1 MNNLI
6 QNQVAIFRSDKIL
19 SHIERVADWLNG
31 KNPPPITMEI
41 DLTNRCNNNCPQC
54 IGFRQ
59 PLEDLKNPKRIIK
72 EIARFGI
79 KGLIFTGGGEPT
91 LHPEFVDCVQYARIL
106 GLDVG
111 VISNGL
117 TLTKEISRAIK
128 PYCVWIRVSLDA
140 DSQEMHEKTHGI
152 KDAFEIV
159 CKNIKSLANIEGN
172 ATIGVGYLTGK
183 ETIKGMLKATKL
195 CKRMKVDYIQFRP
208 YHNDFTLIDK
218 ELTKCLKL
226 ETEDFKVLYSKHKYD
241 CMKTND
247 LGRNYSRCYGQQFAS
262 VIAATGKMYLCCHFR
277 SLEKYCLGDLNK
289 QSIAEIWNSRKRLK
303 AIKNIGNFEDCVS
316 LCRCNSMNQ
325 ILFDIKRKKEHIN
338 FL

>member
-1 MNNLI
+1 MSNEI
-6 QNQVAIFRSDKIL
+6 AIFRSDKIL
-19 SHIERVADWLNG
+19 SHIDRVKDWLEG
-31 KNPPPITMEI
+31 KNPPPITMEL
-41 DLTNRCNNNCPQC
+41 DLTNRCNNNCPKC

-59 PLEDLKNPKRIIK
+59 PQVDLENPKRIIK

-91 LHPEFVDCVQYARIL
+91 LHPEFVNCVQYARIL

-140 DSQEMHEKTHGI
+140 DSQEMYEKTHGI

-159 CKNIKSLANIEGN
+159 CKNIKSLANIGGN

-208 YHNDFTLIDK
+208 FHNDFTLIDEELKKCQKIATK
-218 ELTKCLKL
+218 E
-226 ETEDFKVLYSKHKYD
+226 FQVLYSKHKYD
-241 CMKTND
+241 CMRIKD
-247 LGRNYSRCYGQQFAS
+247 FGRDYERCYGQQFAS

-277 SLEKYCLGDLNK
+277 GMEKYCLGDLNK
-289 QSIAEIWNSRKRLK
+289 QSLAEIWNSRRRWQ
-303 AIKNIGNFEDCVS
+303 AIKNIGHFEDCVP
-316 LCRCNSMNQ
+316 LCRCNSMNHY
-325 ILFDIKRKKEHIN
+325 LWAIKQKKEHIS